1 MSDYPRTVVEL
12 RVRGLLFYRLM
23 QQAVGLEPVL
33 GKALVGGRPLKATTT
48 NRG

>member
-12 RVRGLLFYRLM
+12 RALGLLFYRLM

-33 GKALVGGRPLKATTT
+33 GKALAGGRPLKATTT